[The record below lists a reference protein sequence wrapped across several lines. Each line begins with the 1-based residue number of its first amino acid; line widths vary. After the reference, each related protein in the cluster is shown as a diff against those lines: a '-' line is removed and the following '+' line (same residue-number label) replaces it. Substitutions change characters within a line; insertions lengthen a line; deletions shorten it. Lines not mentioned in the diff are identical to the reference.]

1 MGISTSL
8 PIPTNPPVLPGTAV
22 KQSVYTNAG
31 FTAGDYVYRYNGNS
45 VGALP
50 YFTTGVSGPTITT
63 IIAGTKYNFTYGTG
77 TPFSRSDITSP
88 IAVPST
94 YTLTTPIATS
104 MGSTYLAQ
112 QNISTYAAPYGPR
125 CALLTNGNVVVLYI
139 SASGILSY
147 KIYNTSGTS
156 LYSGDIATGVGFN
169 GWSNSYEGA
178 YDVCGLNAGG
188 FAITYSDANTGYWYV
203 KTYNSIGTN
212 LLSSAPLSTTGY
224 TPGAICADTSDI
236 LYTVNTAGTGTSVST
251 NIYRFTSAL
260 AISASTASS
269 VGPNYYTPPKITYS
283 LSGNLGVCYDGA
295 ATLYY
300 YLYSPSTL
308 TAISGTNNTFSK
320 GTYTKMSCCPSLE
333 TNGGVFFASMYSST
347 VNIGYAYLSSYVN
360 YTTFTSDANT
370 SGYGSTN
377 IFPAYIT
384 TAGANDGTSNSII
397 VYYTGNTSQS
407 SVFTKIANLASNR
420 STWTAGSSSY
430 ATPFTAT
437 TNSAN
442 SGSTCVCATGTASG
456 FIAGRNSSNYNGI
469 ALSGTFTYAL
479 SASVATPATAQP
491 TPPNGYSLIGVATTT
506 AAAGS
511 YGSVVINGTVSLA
524 STYATSSTAYGFNF
538 NATNGYGFLGNKG
551 YVVNRVVTLQG
562 LE

>member
-8 PIPTNPPVLPGTAV
+8 PIPTNSPVLPGTAV

-45 VGALP
+45 VGSLP

-94 YTLTTPIATS
+94 YTLTTSVATS

-112 QNISTYAAPYGPR
+112 QNISTFAATYGPR
-125 CALLTNGNVVVLYI
+125 CALLTNGNIVVLYM
-139 SASGILSY
+139 SASDTLSY
-147 KIYNTSGTS
+147 KIYNTSGTA
-156 LYSGDIATGVGFN
+156 LYSGNIATAISFY
-169 GWSNSYEGA
+169 GWSYTYEGS
-178 YDVCGLNAGG
+178 YDVCGLNSGG
-188 FAITYSDANTGYWYV
+188 FAVTYSDSSTAYWYV

-212 LLSSAPLSTTGY
+212 LLSSAPLTTTWY
-224 TPGAICADTSDI
+224 TPGAICADTNDI
-236 LYTVNTAGTGTSVST
+236 LYTVNTAGTGST
-251 NIYRFTSAL
+251 VNTYIYRFTSAL
-260 AISASTASS
+260 AISASTASN
-269 VGPNYYTPPKITYS
+269 VGSNYYSPPKITYS
-283 LSGNLGVCYDGA
+283 LSGNLGVCVDGA
-295 ATLYY
+295 NTLYY

-308 TAISGTNNTFSK
+308 TAISGTSSTFSK

-397 VYYTGNTSQS
+397 VYYSGTTITNLN
-407 SVFTKIANLASNR
+407 TKIANLSANR
-420 STWTAGSSSY
+420 ATWTAASSSY
-430 ATPFTAT
+430 VTPFVASS
-437 TNSAN
+437 NGPN
-442 SGSTCVCATGTASG
+442 NGSTCVCATGTASG

-491 TPPNGYSLIGVATTT
+491 TPSNGYSLIGVATTT